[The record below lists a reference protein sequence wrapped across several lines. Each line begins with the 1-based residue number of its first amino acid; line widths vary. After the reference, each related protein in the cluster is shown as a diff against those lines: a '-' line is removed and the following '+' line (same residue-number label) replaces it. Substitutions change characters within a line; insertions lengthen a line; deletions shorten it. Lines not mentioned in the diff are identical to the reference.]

1 MRRMKIAAALGLLA
15 LLFLIAPESRAT
27 TERDAGWASAYA
39 PGVMEG
45 VVSLRFEQDIWRV
58 EPPGDGY
65 TVAGYVAAMD
75 CARVGEVTTL
85 TGPDGRG
92 YRVLIADC
100 AGADGEPGRFEARGI
115 IVELD
120 WRMWE
125 RLTAAH
131 GRPLAVELAR

>member
-1 MRRMKIAAALGLLA
+1 MRRMKTAAAVALLA
-15 LLFLIAPESRAT
+15 LVVLVAPESRAT

-45 VVSLRFEQDIWRV
+45 VVALRFEQDIWRV
-58 EPPGDGY
+58 EPPGDWY

-85 TGPDGRG
+85 TGPDGKG

-120 WRMWE
+120 ARLWE